1 MPKNSYILEFKS
13 KGTKKAKDDIDKLD
27 QSQKKLGIS
36 AGTLK
41 KGLGIAGIA
50 IAALGTKAISTAAQF
65 ETLRTRLNTMYGS
78 ISRGTKAFQTFNKV
92 AATTPF
98 AVKDVVT
105 AGASLK
111 AFGMDAEDT
120 IKQVADLAAFMG
132 TDIVDAANAMG
143 RAFAGG
149 AGAADVL
156 RDKGILQLIKDMK
169 GLDDLTKLTLPEFR
183 TALTDA
189 LSDPAIGIAG
199 STDALAETFEGNFSN
214 MMDAVDRLA
223 AKMGDKLL
231 PATRGLVQGITA
243 MLNTMIGGED
253 ATQAQ
258 ITQLKAEEHQIR
270 ILASSI
276 MNLDLPQEERI
287 KKIRALQK
295 EYPDFL
301 ANMKAEEVTNND
313 IARSLSSLNQE
324 TQIKINKL
332 IQERILNKVYEE
344 QKKLVDDVI
353 DGYDRLNNQTIN
365 FGKEATKVSK
375 ELDKN
380 GNSFSKAYGK
390 GEEFRGMLSS
400 SDDAILSNQKAY
412 KALVK
417 ESADLYK
424 QYVDGDMTL
433 KEYTQSVEDLVEKE
447 EYRSLN
453 FGKELKISE
462 SIDKKNETLLEQN
475 ANLSASYK
483 ESADRIK
490 TVTDNINELSDAQ
503 ELIQMQQDAGIPV
516 DIGFDV
522 ADPPSISSEGLQPVD
537 VPDAVIP
544 TIDLSEYGTEFD
556 AAILSIRE
564 SMTNQITALQEELG
578 ELTLMDMV
586 YGSDDERTSKI
597 AKITAE
603 LEKLQ
608 GEIKKIPKTT
618 EEASQESMSNLSKMS
633 AGINDIWK
641 GFGASIMDGNSE
653 LWGAIVE
660 GGALMVGGD
669 VDNKKKQLEAEK
681 YTVVAQTAAGLI
693 NIWAKGG
700 FTPWEIAQ
708 KSIMSAVLIGKSHKS
723 VREIDKAISELGNVD
738 NTKTGF
744 HAQYGMDEIV
754 SDPTPI
760 LAGEAGAERVTITPL
775 GEEVSSQGMTINV
788 SGNVLSKDYVRG
800 ELKED
805 LREAIRQGHGF

>member
-1 MPKNSYILEFKS
+1 
-13 KGTKKAKDDIDKLD
+13 
-27 QSQKKLGIS
+27 
-36 AGTLK
+36 
-41 KGLGIAGIA
+41 
-50 IAALGTKAISTAAQF
+50 
-65 ETLRTRLNTMYGS
+65 
-78 ISRGTKAFQTFNKV
+78 
-92 AATTPF
+92 
-98 AVKDVVT
+98 
-105 AGASLK
+105 
-111 AFGMDAEDT
+111 
-120 IKQVADLAAFMG
+120 
-132 TDIVDAANAMG
+132 
-143 RAFAGG
+143 
-149 AGAADVL
+149 
-156 RDKGILQLIKDMK
+156 
-169 GLDDLTKLTLPEFR
+169 
-183 TALTDA
+183 
-189 LSDPAIGIAG
+189 
-199 STDALAETFEGNFSN
+199 
-214 MMDAVDRLA
+214 
-223 AKMGDKLL
+223 
-231 PATRGLVQGITA
+231 
-243 MLNTMIGGED
+243 
-253 ATQAQ
+253 
-258 ITQLKAEEHQIR
+258 
-270 ILASSI
+270 
-276 MNLDLPQEERI
+276 
-287 KKIRALQK
+287 
-295 EYPDFL
+295 
-301 ANMKAEEVTNND
+301 
-313 IARSLSSLNQE
+313 
-324 TQIKINKL
+324 
-332 IQERILNKVYEE
+332 
-344 QKKLVDDVI
+344 
-353 DGYDRLNNQTIN
+353 
-365 FGKEATKVSK
+365 
-375 ELDKN
+375 
-380 GNSFSKAYGK
+380 
-390 GEEFRGMLSS
+390 
-400 SDDAILSNQKAY
+400 
-412 KALVK
+412 
-417 ESADLYK
+417 
-424 QYVDGDMTL
+424 
-433 KEYTQSVEDLVEKE
+433 
-447 EYRSLN
+447 
-453 FGKELKISE
+453 
-462 SIDKKNETLLEQN
+462 
-475 ANLSASYK
+475 
-483 ESADRIK
+483 
-490 TVTDNINELSDAQ
+490 
-503 ELIQMQQDAGIPV
+503 MQQDAGIPV

>member
-1 MPKNSYILEFKS
+1 
-13 KGTKKAKDDIDKLD
+13 
-27 QSQKKLGIS
+27 
-36 AGTLK
+36 
-41 KGLGIAGIA
+41 
-50 IAALGTKAISTAAQF
+50 
-65 ETLRTRLNTMYGS
+65 
-78 ISRGTKAFQTFNKV
+78 
-92 AATTPF
+92 
-98 AVKDVVT
+98 
-105 AGASLK
+105 
-111 AFGMDAEDT
+111 MDAEDT

-400 SDDAILSNQKAY
+400 SDDAIWSNQKAY

-603 LEKLQ
+603 LEQLQ